1 MTSELRSLAEFD
13 GLGTLQ
19 NLHPLFVH
27 FPIAFLSGAMI
38 FYFAAWVRKR
48 EICAWTGLWM
58 LALGVLTGAGAIVTG
73 VRARDSVMVAQSV
86 RDHLLLPHEHMMLA
100 AYSLALIALSWA
112 VAARPIPRRG
122 RIGFL
127 LLLLAMTIILAKGAD
142 YGGWMVFGYNAGG
155 ALPQPIEFAQ

>member
-1 MTSELRSLAEFD
+1 
-13 GLGTLQ
+13 
-19 NLHPLFVH
+19 
-27 FPIAFLSGAMI
+27 
-38 FYFAAWVRKR
+38 
-48 EICAWTGLWM
+48 M

-100 AYSLALIALSWA
+100 AYSLALIALNWA
-112 VAARPIPRRG
+112 FAARPIPRRG